1 MFDGLFIVSI
11 IGSCVQVIKEA
22 CEPVIV
28 ATNEERYPE
37 PHRDPVSGKI
47 MIENCKL
54 YYEDI
59 NKYGA
64 SQAQKWVRQG
74 KYNLS
79 KEEFE
84 KEKERIREKY
94 KRLHNY

>member
-11 IGSCVQVIKEA
+11 IGSCVQVIRESL
-22 CEPVIV
+22 EPVV
-28 ATNEERYPE
+28 VSNEKTYPE

-59 NKYGA
+59 DKYGA

-94 KRLHNY
+94 KRLHSN